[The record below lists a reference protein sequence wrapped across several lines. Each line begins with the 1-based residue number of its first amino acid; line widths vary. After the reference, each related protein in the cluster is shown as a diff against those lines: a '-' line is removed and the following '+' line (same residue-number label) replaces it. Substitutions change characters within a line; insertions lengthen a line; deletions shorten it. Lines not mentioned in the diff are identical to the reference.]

1 MAHRLFEG
9 KEHASAYRK
18 YRISLSEELV
28 NCILTFLHE
37 KKGKPFVLA
46 VDVGCGSGQ
55 STASLAPHFQE
66 VVGTDISP
74 AQLEEARGQ
83 SHPPNVSFRNC
94 PAEELPLE
102 DGCADLVT
110 AVSAAHWFDRPRFL
124 QEAHRVLKPR
134 GCLALLNYSTDME
147 LHYGDCSGRLIEV
160 CREFYDAL
168 RPYRS
173 PVLGSNSS
181 TLYEEMYDS
190 LPYPEKE
197 WLNGITVRRFM
208 PLSSYMGWIESFSS
222 YQALLKEDPEAAGS
236 LSNHIQDRLLEVMGV
251 SSPDTVVE
259 VAVRYLCVLACKPSG
274 GD

>member
-1 MAHRLFEG
+1 MAFRLFEE
-9 KEHASAYRK
+9 KQHASVYQK
-18 YRISLSEELV
+18 
-28 NCILTFLHE
+28 
-37 KKGKPFVLA
+37 
-46 VDVGCGSGQ
+46 
-55 STASLAPHFQE
+55 
-66 VVGTDISP
+66 
-74 AQLEEARGQ
+74 
-83 SHPPNVSFRNC
+83 NC

-134 GCLALLNYSTDME
+134 GCLALLNYSMDME

-236 LSNHIQDRLLEVMGV
+236 LSKHIQDRLLEVMGV